1 MMKNLIIIG
10 AGGMGRTLFDIARE
24 SIGYGERFVVKGFL
38 DNNIYALDGYVGYP
52 PILGTV
58 DGYRIEPEDVFS
70 CSIGCVS
77 HKKAVCEEIVA
88 RGGEFITLI
97 HRTARISLFAKI
109 GIGCTVLANVGIGPN
124 AMLGNFVFIQNNAIV
139 AHDATVGDW
148 TRIDTNVVC
157 VGGVCIGHEVTIHTA
172 AIISHN
178 VTVEPEAIV
187 GAGSFVIRRVKSNTT
202 VHGNPAKK
210 L

>member
-1 MMKNLIIIG
+1 MMKNLIILG

-70 CSIGCVS
+70 CSIGSVS

-97 HRTARISLFAKI
+97 HRTVRVGTNGTIGTGSILGAFSIIGSDASVGNFVLLQSYSVVGHDAKI
-109 GIGCTVLANVGIGPN
+109 G
-124 AMLGNFVFIQNNAIV
+124 
-139 AHDATVGDW
+139 DW
-148 TRIDTNVVC
+148 SRIDTNVVC
-157 VGGVCIGHEVTIHTA
+157 VGGIVLEEEVTVHTG
-172 AIISHN
+172 AIINHN
-178 VTVEPEAIV
+178 VTVECNATV
-187 GAGSFVIRRVKSNTT
+187 GAGSFVIRRVKSGTT
-202 VHGNPAKK
+202 VHGNPAKR